1 MLTTLSSPGLSWL
14 EFLGEVAH
22 QKEPLLL
29 DILKEAST
37 RITTVIEE
45 ADEIGED
52 YYGLSAGTTV
62 VDFSTFATFNKSDLK
77 LYLTLSMAFWKGL
90 KSYPQDFRM
99 VNMISECNLK
109 CYIRV
114 PKQQQHKWL
123 DIFTNHKNFFFSSDL
138 DDYGLDDY
146 VEIGLYHPMISF
158 KKELEAFLDGRSS
171 RTPVEIKQMFEDFLN
186 AEPFGFPN
194 NLKPELEAIL
204 NDFLNCVESHT

>member
-1 MLTTLSSPGLSWL
+1 MLTTRLGPGARTLAFFDEL
-14 EFLGEVAH
+14 AGN
-22 QKEPLLL
+22 KEPYLL

-45 ADEIGED
+45 ADKIDED
-52 YYGLSAGTTV
+52 YDWDGNLVA
-62 VDFSTFATFNKSDLK
+62 DFSTFATFNKSDLT
-77 LYLTLSMAFWKGL
+77 LYLTLSMVFWKEL
-90 KSYPQDFRM
+90 KNYTEDFHM

-109 CYIRV
+109 CYVRV
-114 PKQQQHKWL
+114 PKQQQNKWL
-123 DIFTNHKNFFFSSDL
+123 NIFTNHKSFFFISDL
-138 DDYGLDDY
+138 DGYDLDDY
-146 VEIGLYHPMISF
+146 VEIGLHRPMISF

-204 NDFLNCVESHT
+204 NEFLNCIENHT